1 MIRDWTKHLK
11 TEEEQK
17 KFEASLRSSRF
28 VLERLEEILRERL
41 DNVEATELKIDEY
54 DNASWSSK
62 QAHRNGQRSELKQV
76 LRLIHLDSRSSK
88 DGG

>member
-17 KFEASLRSSRF
+17 KFESSLRSSRF
-28 VLERLEEILRERL
+28 VLERLEEILKERL
-41 DNVEATELKIDEY
+41 DNIEGYELSVNEY

-62 QAHRNGQRSELKQV
+62 QAHRNGQRSELKNI
-76 LRLIHLDSRSSK
+76 LRLINLDNRSSK
-88 DGG
+88 NG

>member
-17 KFEASLRSSRF
+17 KFESSLRSSRF

-62 QAHRNGQRSELKQV
+62 QAHRNGQRSELKQI
-76 LRLIHLDSRSSK
+76 LRLINLDNRSSK